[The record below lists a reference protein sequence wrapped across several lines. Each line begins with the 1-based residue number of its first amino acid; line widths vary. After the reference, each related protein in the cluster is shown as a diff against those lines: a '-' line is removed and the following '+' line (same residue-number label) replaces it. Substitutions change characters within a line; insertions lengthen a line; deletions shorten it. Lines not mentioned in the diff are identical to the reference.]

1 MLTDMKAI
9 DALSFRTIGCAIA
22 VHKALGPGVLEMPL
36 VRALALELAAH
47 GIPYRRDVP
56 IDLWYKGQPLGCGYR
71 LDLLIDDTIIIEVKS
86 VKQIAD
92 IHQKQLLSYLKLTG
106 RPLGLLINFNVP
118 ILREGI
124 SRTINSVP
132 REGEAIGVVRPLD
145 PPPEALEDVY
155 S

>member
-9 DALSFRTIGCAIA
+9 DALTYQTIGCAIA
-22 VHKALGPGVLEMPL
+22 VHKALGPGVLEMPI
-36 VRALALELAAH
+36 VRALAIELTTKR
-47 GIPYRRDVP
+47 IPFRRDVP

-92 IHQKQLLSYLKLTG
+92 VHQKQLLSYLKLTG

-118 ILREGI
+118 ILHDGV
-124 SRTINSVP
+124 SRTINTIP
-132 REGEAIGVVRPLD
+132 RQENAIGVVRPQDPSPEELD
-145 PPPEALEDVY
+145 ELD